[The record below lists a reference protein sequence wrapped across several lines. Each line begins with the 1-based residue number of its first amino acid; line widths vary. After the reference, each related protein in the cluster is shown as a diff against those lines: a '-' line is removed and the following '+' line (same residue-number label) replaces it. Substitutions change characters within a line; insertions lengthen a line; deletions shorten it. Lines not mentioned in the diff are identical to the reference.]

1 MQFLPMSLT
10 SVQGVL
16 GLLTHITAAGLVTI
30 HTLMRK
36 RDVPASIGWI
46 GMAWLAPALGALLY
60 FAFGINRVRRRALR
74 LMGGDPLPA
83 YPGRQGAPEDPLADL
98 ETAIG
103 AVTRRRPTPGR
114 VTAHLFCGDQA
125 YPQMLAAIESAK
137 SSVRLATYIF
147 RDDEAGEKFID
158 ALADAKRRGVRVTVL
173 IDGFGGGF
181 LRAPAYDRLIQ
192 EGVSAARFLH
202 SKLPWKMAFL
212 NLRLHKKILAVD
224 GEVAFVGGLNIA

>member
-1 MQFLPMSLT
+1 MSLT
-10 SVQGVL
+10 SVHGVL
-16 GLLTHITAAGLVTI
+16 GLLTHIAAAGLVTI

-103 AVTRRRPTPGR
+103 AVTRRAPNGGPGDRPSLLRRSSLPGN
-114 VTAHLFCGDQA
+114 AGGDRGRQIQRQA
-125 YPQMLAAIESAK
+125 RNVHFS
-137 SSVRLATYIF
+137 
-147 RDDEAGEKFID
+147 
-158 ALADAKRRGVRVTVL
+158 
-173 IDGFGGGF
+173 
-181 LRAPAYDRLIQ
+181 
-192 EGVSAARFLH
+192 
-202 SKLPWKMAFL
+202 
-212 NLRLHKKILAVD
+212 
-224 GEVAFVGGLNIA
+224 